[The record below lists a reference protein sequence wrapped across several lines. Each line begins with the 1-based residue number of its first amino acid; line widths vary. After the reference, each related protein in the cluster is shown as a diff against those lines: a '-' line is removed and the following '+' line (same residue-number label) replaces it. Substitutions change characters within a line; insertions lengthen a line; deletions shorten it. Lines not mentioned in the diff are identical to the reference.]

1 MQLGK
6 RRTDNLRSPRE
17 ITLDRDKHYDKYIKV
32 DKYKKANRPEVQPEI
47 REIPADSQVRPCWS
61 CGCVNEKGF
70 CDNYFLHAVL
80 RDGCRMPAK
89 EAK

>member
-1 MQLGK
+1 MGK

-32 DKYKKANRPEVQPEI
+32 EKYKKANRPEVQPEI
-47 REIPADSQVRPCWS
+47 REIPADSRIRPCWS
-61 CGCVNEKGF
+61 CDRVNDKGF

-80 RDGCRMPAK
+80 RDKCILQVD
-89 EAK
+89 